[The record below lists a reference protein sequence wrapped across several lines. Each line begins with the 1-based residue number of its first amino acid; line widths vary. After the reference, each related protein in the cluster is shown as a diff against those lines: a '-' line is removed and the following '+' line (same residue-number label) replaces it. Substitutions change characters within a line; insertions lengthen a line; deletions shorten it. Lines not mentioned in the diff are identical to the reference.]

1 MSSTRELTGAV
12 AVITGAS
19 SGIGRATAREF
30 ARRGTHVALAARRT
44 GPLEQVA
51 AECRSHGVNALA
63 VPTDV
68 TDPEA
73 MQALARAAV
82 ERFGHF
88 DVWVNNAGV
97 YALGRVDDM
106 PLEAIRRVIDVDLMG
121 CFHGTR
127 AALGHFRARKTGVI
141 INVSS
146 MLGALGAPYLAAY
159 SAAKWGVR
167 GLTQSVRQELLD
179 LPLVDAC
186 AVLPASIDTPI
197 FEHAGNWTGRALK
210 ALPPAYPP
218 EKVAKRIVKLAWK
231 PKARTVVGG
240 AARLTVMQHLL
251 APRLTERTLATQVEK
266 THFTEGDQPPTS
278 GNLFEPIEHGTGE
291 TGDWRRERR
300 VRRAA
305 VAACGAGAAAV
316 AVAAGMRAARR

>member
-1 MSSTRELTGAV
+1 MSSNRELTGAV

-30 ARRGTHVALAARRT
+30 AHLGTHVVLAARRAEL
-44 GPLEQVA
+44 LEQVA
-51 AECRSHGVNALA
+51 VECRSHGVDALA

-73 MQALARAAV
+73 MQALARAAI
-82 ERFGHF
+82 ERFGQF

-97 YALGRVDDM
+97 YALGRVEDM
-106 PLEAIRRVIDVDLMG
+106 PLEAIRRAIDVDLMG

-127 AALGHFRARKTGVI
+127 AALGHFRARERGVI

-146 MLGALGAPYLAAY
+146 LLGAVGSRYLAAY

-167 GLTQSVRQELLD
+167 GLTQSIRQEVLD
-179 LPLVDAC
+179 LPRVDAC
-186 AVLPASIDTPI
+186 VVLPASIDTPI
-197 FEHAGNWTGRALK
+197 FAHAGNWTGKALK
-210 ALPPAYPP
+210 ALAPAYPP

-240 AARLTVMQHLL
+240 AARLTILQHLL

-266 THFTEGDQPPTS
+266 THFAKGAQPPTP
-278 GNLFEPIEHGTGE
+278 GNLFEPVEHGAGE
-291 TGDWRRERR
+291 TGGWRRERR
-300 VRRAA
+300 VRPAA
-305 VAACGAGAAAV
+305 VAAGAAAV
-316 AVAAGMRAARR
+316 VVAAGMRAARR